1 MDINLATI
9 QFFDKRKIP
18 AITPTIVAIKQ
29 PKIATTSVFRI
40 PTNAAL
46 ACVLSFEYSINR
58 WFISYPA
65 RIPRKLKLT
74 SLPINAKF
82 FNVLSTNQKKTA
94 TKIIN
99 VITCKEVPRYRVSLR
114 SIPHL
119 NFSCGK
125 LKKFNLDIFLEG
137 SILQKKIWK
146 ELQRIPYGK
155 IKTYGEIAKNLNTS
169 PRYVGNVCGQNNHL
183 LVIPCHRVVR
193 SDGSLGGFSGL
204 GGIKLKKK
212 LINN

>member
-1 MDINLATI
+1 MFNILSFKTALGWITVEEINNKLI
-9 QFFDKRKIP
+9 SVKFGKK
-18 AITPTIVAIKQ
+18 IKQ
-29 PKIATTSVFRI
+29 DKS
-40 PTNAAL
+40 
-46 ACVLSFEYSINR
+46 
-58 WFISYPA
+58 
-65 RIPRKLKLT
+65 KLLIK
-74 SLPINAKF
+74 AKK
-82 FNVLSTNQKKTA
+82 Q
-94 TKIIN
+94 I
-99 VITCKEVPRYRVSLR
+99 
-114 SIPHL
+114 L

-212 LINN
+212 LIMMENHE